1 MCEPVKVIGTRFSA
15 FSHRAE
21 VALRLKGVP
30 YELIAED
37 LDNKS
42 ELLLRSNPVHGG
54 KVPVLLHGDRTAVCE
69 SLVIVEYVDE
79 AFDGPPILPSD
90 PAGRAAARFWAGF
103 LGVNHCWRL
112 LWLALWAAD
121 GDARAGFRE
130 EARARLALLEA
141 QLEGKRFFAGDGIG
155 YVDVAASGL
164 AYWLGAME
172 EVAGVSIMDA
182 ADFPALC
189 RWAKEYT
196 SSDVVKGCL
205 PDWDELVAGYAA
217 STDKFK
223 LVAQHAAIYQ

>member
-1 MCEPVKVIGTRFSA
+1 MSEAVKVIGTRFSA

-54 KVPVLLHGDRTAVCE
+54 KVPVLLHSDRAIPE
-69 SLVIVEYVDE
+69 SLVIIEYVDE
-79 AFDGPPILPSD
+79 AFAGPPILPMD
-90 PAGRAAARFWAGF
+90 PHDRAAARFWAEF
-103 LGVNHCWRL
+103 LDPKHLWRQ

-121 GDARAGFRE
+121 ADARRRFRE
-130 EARARLALLEA
+130 EAKTSLALLEA
-141 QLEGKRFFAGDGIG
+141 ELGDRRFFAGDGIG
-155 YVDVAASGL
+155 YFDVAASGL
-164 AYWLGAME
+164 AYWLAAME
-172 EVAGVSIMDA
+172 EVAGVSIM
-182 ADFPALC
+182 ADDEFPGLC

-196 SSDVVKGCL
+196 ASETVKGCL

-217 STDKFK
+217 STEKFK
-223 LVAQHAAIYQ
+223 LVAQQGL

>member
-1 MCEPVKVIGTRFSA
+1 MSEPAVKVIGTRFSA

-54 KVPVLLHGDRTAVCE
+54 KVPVLLHGDRAIPE

-79 AFDGPPILPSD
+79 AFVGPPILPVD
-90 PAGRAAARFWAGF
+90 PADRAAARFWAGF
-103 LGVNHCWRL
+103 LDPTHCWRQ
-112 LWLALWAAD
+112 LWLALWATDAD
-121 GDARAGFRE
+121 TRRKFRE
-130 EARARLALLEA
+130 EAKASLALLEA
-141 QLEGKRFFAGDGIG
+141 ELGDKRFFAGDTVG

-172 EVAGVSIMDA
+172 EVAGVSIMEA
-182 ADFPALC
+182 SEFPGLC

-196 SSDVVKGCL
+196 SSEAVKGCL
-205 PDWDELVAGYAA
+205 PDWDELVTGYAA
-217 STDKFK
+217 STEKFK
-223 LVAQHAAIYQ
+223 LVAQQGL